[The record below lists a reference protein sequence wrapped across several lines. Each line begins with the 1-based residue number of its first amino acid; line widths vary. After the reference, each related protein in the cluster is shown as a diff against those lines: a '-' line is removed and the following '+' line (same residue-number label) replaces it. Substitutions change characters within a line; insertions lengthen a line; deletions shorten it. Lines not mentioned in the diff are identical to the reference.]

1 MSRLPLDMSVGEIA
15 DEIVRLREQLLKCRE
30 IEKQLK
36 AMEALVDLYVF
47 RLEAADARIAALE
60 SAVRAAFLEG
70 HDRGYDRRGQGERD
84 WLDSRAYLRLQEGTG
99 E

>member
-1 MSRLPLDMSVGEIA
+1 MSELVIHDRGCAVRGSPDAHGECTCSA
-15 DEIVRLREQLLKCRE
+15 RAVLERRE
-30 IEKQLK
+30 IEKELK
-36 AMEALVDLYVF
+36 AMEALVDKYLIE
-47 RLEAADARIAALE
+47 RDAARD
-60 SAVRAAFLEG
+60 AVRAAFLEG